1 MKKMEQDTTQWEDE
15 AKVEENKQQ
24 IMRQLSSRQLSLKD
38 LAKRKMEVNKES
50 DFEKPK
56 LSSRNKNLLEK
67 DEIQNTEGFFFQNW
81 LYKDMTVKIENYDMW
96 KKHNINLPPEH
107 DESAVL
113 EFEAS
118 DIGQQQFRT
127 VNELRAIIK
136 YIQKLMS
143 QGRFV
148 DNLEENLIR
157 FDLFIQGFEP
167 IHGVPIELAG
177 KRSYELRFKGE
188 SEKAAKGR
196 SFKP

>member
-24 IMRQLSSRQLSLKD
+24 IMHQLSSRQLSLKD
-38 LAKRKMEVNKES
+38 LTKKKMEVNKES

-81 LYKDMTVKIENYDMW
+81 LYKEMTVKIENYDMW